1 MRLSYDELQAH
12 IDDTAERVIQSAF
25 PRHWNENHITETIL
39 TSLLGS
45 GFPYLEI
52 DGLRRPMVISWDAY
66 KQWGAAET
74 DRGDIAVLVRS
85 SHWMGKHT
93 EGVGYLEAKRRYF
106 QDGRYTALKPTQLRR
121 IQRNAPLA
129 QVLLYDYSPTT
140 EFGDNLAIHG
150 RRELPYYHR
159 YHRPAAHAIAVPVGS
174 VLASES
180 KDAALAGLGV
190 PLSTQLCARFFR
202 GFDLNYA
209 GSIVKATRES
219 LHKLDQVPA
228 AIPRPAFVLAVG
240 IASRADELPD
250 LGLDVNPD
258 AYGAL
263 GQRLR

>member
-1 MRLSYDELQAH
+1 MRIGYDELQAR

-39 TSLLGS
+39 TDLLAGDS
-45 GFPYLEI
+45 TYLEI
-52 DGLRRPMVISWDAY
+52 QGLKRPMVIAWDAY

-85 SHWMGKHT
+85 SLWMGKLT

-106 QDGRYTALKPTQLRR
+106 QDGRYTALKSTQLRR
-121 IQRNAPLA
+121 IQKHAPLS

-150 RRELPYYHR
+150 RLELPYYYR
-159 YHRPAAHAIAVPVGS
+159 YHRPAAHAVSIPIGS
-174 VLASES
+174 VLASDS

-202 GFDLNYA
+202 GFDLDYTEKA
-209 GSIVKATRES
+209 VRATRQS
-219 LHKLDQVPA
+219 LQKLDQVRV
-228 AIPRPAFVLAVG
+228 AIPGPAFVLAVG
-240 IASRADELPD
+240 IAARADELPD
-250 LGLDVNPD
+250 LGLDVNSD
-258 AYGAL
+258 AYGSLAL
-263 GQRLR
+263 RVR